1 MLSFRSADF
10 RRAWGAAQRL
20 RTRLPLGILLIAA
33 ILMMLGGGSLLG
45 SAFLLL
51 RGDGV
56 GYWAPVASLAFGSAA
71 LYLRYCLL
79 RLVEWS
85 WRALLFLL
93 ALLFLSSVLRLL
105 AGPTLR
111 VAPLLEIGAELVC
124 AIYLTRPRVRAL
136 FAGGSRALEQG
147 G

>member
-1 MLSFRSADF
+1 MLPFRGADI
-10 RRAWGAAQRL
+10 RRGPGGGQRL
-20 RTRLPLGILLIAA
+20 RRGLPLGILLITAM
-33 ILMMLGGGSLLG
+33 LTMLGGGSLLG
-45 SAFLLL
+45 GAFLLL

-105 AGPTLR
+105 AAPTPR
-111 VAPLLEIGAELVC
+111 VAPLLEIGVELVC
-124 AIYLTRPRVRAL
+124 VLYLTRPRVRAL
-136 FAGGSRALEQG
+136 FTGGSVR
-147 G
+147 